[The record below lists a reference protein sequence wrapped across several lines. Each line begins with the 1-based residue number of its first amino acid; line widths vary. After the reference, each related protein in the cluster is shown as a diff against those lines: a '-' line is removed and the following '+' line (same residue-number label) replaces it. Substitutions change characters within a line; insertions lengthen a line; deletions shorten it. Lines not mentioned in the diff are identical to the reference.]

1 MLLLDI
7 GNTAAKWRWYDGE
20 TRHQGEAVH
29 GRNWSTLV
37 AALALPLQ
45 GAARIEVASVA
56 GVSADTDI
64 QQKLGEVTSVT
75 PVFYYSPAADAGV
88 RNAYQQPARLGV
100 DRWLAIVESWHRCG
114 ASIIVDCGSALTI
127 DLVDQ
132 EGQHHGGYIVPGLG
146 MMVNSLQQGTGSV
159 RVDETLPPS
168 LAPGCST
175 AAGVMHGALRMTC
188 AFIDDA
194 VVALR
199 ERVHDTCPI
208 FLTGGDAR
216 MVLPFLRQQG
226 ELAPDLVLDGLE
238 RVVAW
243 RDRRE

>member
-7 GNTAAKWRWYDGE
+7 GNTAAKWRWYDGAQCQ
-20 TRHQGEAVH
+20 QGEAVH
-29 GRNWSTLV
+29 QRDWPALV
-37 AALALPLQ
+37 ARLQQPLKASQ
-45 GAARIEVASVA
+45 QVEVASVA
-56 GVSADTDI
+56 GAKADTELA
-64 QQKLGEVTSVT
+64 QALSEGSAAT
-75 PVFYYSPAADAGV
+75 PSFYYSPAADAGV

-114 ASIIVDCGSALTI
+114 ASIVVDCGSALTL
-127 DLVDQ
+127 DLVDRH
-132 EGQHHGGYIVPGLG
+132 GQHHGGYIVPGLG
-146 MMVNSLQQGTGSV
+146 MMVRSLQQGTGSV
-159 RVDETLPPS
+159 RVDAPLPLS

-175 AAGVMHGALRMTC
+175 AEGVIHGALRMTC

-199 ERVHDTCPI
+199 QRVHDTCPI

-216 MVLPFLRQQG
+216 TVLPFLRQQG

-238 RVVAW
+238 RVVAL
-243 RDRRE
+243 RDCGE